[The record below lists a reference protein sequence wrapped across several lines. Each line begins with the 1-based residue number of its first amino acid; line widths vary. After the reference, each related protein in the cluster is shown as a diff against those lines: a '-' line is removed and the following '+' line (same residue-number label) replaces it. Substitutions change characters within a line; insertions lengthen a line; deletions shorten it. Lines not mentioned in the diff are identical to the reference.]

1 MAVQFRLVERIA
13 SAVLGI
19 FLTVSAP
26 AHAQTA
32 GETCAG
38 SAGTA
43 DSRIAA
49 CTQVIQSQSSTAS
62 ARAVAYY
69 NRGIEHH
76 GKGQDDLAIAD
87 YNQALR
93 INPNN
98 SLAYNNR
105 GIAYHSK
112 GQGDLAIADYSQALR
127 IDPNNALAYYN
138 RGTEYHGKCQDD
150 LAIADYNQALRID
163 PSNVLAY
170 NNRGIAYHSKGQ
182 DDLAMADYNQT
193 LRIDPNYALAYNN
206 RGIVYHSEGQ
216 DDLAIADYNQALHID
231 PNNAHVY
238 YNRGQAFFGVGRFTD
253 SGADFGRALSL
264 GPKAVYA
271 LLWLHLAR
279 VRSGD
284 GDTAAFAAGAASV
297 DRTKWPAP
305 VVEFYLGNR
314 AAAQTL
320 ASAADGGERCE
331 ALFYIAEW
339 ELWHNHEDAA
349 RSGFREAV
357 DSCPRTFE
365 EYVGAKAELAR
376 LMR

>member
-87 YNQALR
+87 YKQALR

-98 SLAYNNR
+98 S
-105 GIAYHSK
+105 
-112 GQGDLAIADYSQALR
+112 
-127 IDPNNALAYYN
+127 
-138 RGTEYHGKCQDD
+138 
-150 LAIADYNQALRID
+150 
-163 PSNVLAY
+163 LAY